1 VTDTAAWIGRS
12 RSVSDTLAAP
22 LVRRLAATLDAEM
35 PAGVV
40 PSHWLP
46 ALLFDDAQPT
56 RALGPDGHPAKGEF
70 LPPVPLPR
78 RMLAGRRITFHAPAR
93 IGQEFSRT
101 STIEKIEEKQGR
113 SGRLVFVTV
122 RHATVGPDGPAMTEV
137 QDIVYREAGGGSTA
151 PRAPEP
157 MPPPAWRE
165 ARTPDTVLLFRY
177 SAICFNGHRIH
188 YDADY
193 ARDAEGYPA
202 LVVNGGLSTLLLL
215 DAAVRNSG
223 RAIAGFAARTVSP
236 LFCGRPL
243 ALCGTAPDAAGQAL
257 LWAEDDAGAVALRVE
272 VEFAR

>member
-1 VTDTAAWIGRS
+1 MDAAAWIGRA

-78 RMLAGRRITFHAPAR
+78 RMLAGRRVTFHAPAR
-93 IGQEFSRT
+93 IGQDFTRT

-137 QDIVYREAGGGSTA
+137 QDIVYREAAGGSA
-151 PRAPEP
+151 ASRAPEP

-215 DAAVRNSG
+215 DAAVRSTG

-236 LFCGRPL
+236 LFCGRAL
-243 ALCGTAPDAAGQAL
+243 ALCGTAPDEAGRAL